1 MKVPLRVVAWETT
14 RRCHLACK
22 HCRGVARDEQYEG
35 ELTTQ
40 EGKRLIDG
48 IASFA
53 NPVLILTGGE
63 PMARDDIYD
72 LARYA
77 NDRGLH
83 TVMAPC
89 GHLITPGTAH
99 RLKESGID
107 HISIS
112 IDGATEEAHDSFR
125 GVQGALKGS
134 LKGLSFA
141 SEAGISFQVN
151 ITVSKLNVKQLSD
164 IVTLAQK
171 LGASAVDF
179 FFLVPT
185 GRGSGLQNFALS
197 SQEYEETLNWIAD
210 VSESSPIPIRTTCAP
225 HYSRIILQRK
235 KGIDIASEYH
245 HFKPRACMGGRGFVF
260 VSHRGIVQ
268 ACGFLDIPCGNLR
281 EEDFNLESIYN
292 NSSVFLKLRDVDSYH
307 GKCGIC
313 EYRKVC
319 GGCRARAYADTGDY
333 TGSEPSCSHQPVPKE
348 KYIVEF

>member
-1 MKVPLRVVAWETT
+1 MTVPLRVVAWETT
-14 RRCHLACK
+14 RRCHLACR
-22 HCRGVARDEQYEG
+22 HCRGVARDEHYEG

-40 EGKRLIDG
+40 EGKGLIDG

-63 PMARDDIYD
+63 PMARNDIYD

-77 NDRGLH
+77 SDRGLH

-89 GHLITPGTAH
+89 GHLITAGTAR
-99 RLKESGID
+99 RLKESGIG

-125 GVQGALKGS
+125 GVPGAFKGS
-134 LKGLSFA
+134 LQGIFFA
-141 SEAGISFQVN
+141 REAGISFQIN
-151 ITVSKLNVKQLSD
+151 ITVSRLNVIHLPA
-164 IVTLAQK
+164 IVSLAQK

-185 GRGSGLQNFALS
+185 GRGSGLQGLALS
-197 SQEYEETLNWIAD
+197 PQEYEQTLNWIAD
-210 VSESSPIPIRTTCAP
+210 VSENSPIPIRTTCAP
-225 HYSRIILQRK
+225 HYSRIMLQRK
-235 KGIDIASEYH
+235 NGMDTASGH
-245 HFKPRACMGGRGFVF
+245 HYSKPRACMGGRGFVF

-268 ACGFLDIPCGNLR
+268 ACGFLDIPCGNVR
-281 EEDFNLESIYN
+281 EENFNLEGIYN
-292 NSSVFLKLRDVDSYH
+292 NSPVFLKLRDIDSYH

-333 TGSEPSCSHQPVPKE
+333 TGSEPSCSYQPALKE
-348 KYIVEF
+348 KSIVE